1 MAKGIESRKVAALAL
16 LVALVGWFSPP
27 QARAATN
34 SYVSPGSGKW
44 ESPFN
49 WSAGAPGPGQSVF
62 ITNEFSKVVTVD
74 SVTATIYPNTM
85 TVGNLLV
92 SGPPGTTNVLQVLE
106 TGNVLFGI
114 SNNLTVASGGVLI
127 ASNSSWGAQSSMT
140 ISNGTLINYGDLIA
154 PGFQD
159 FLFTVTG
166 PSALTTNS
174 GSLAFVLGSS
184 NRMLVANGARV
195 DTGDI
200 YLGYADLPESF
211 DSVTITGTN
220 SRLNVGI
227 WSIGKAGSS
236 NQVFISN
243 GGTVHIAGI
252 VTLSSDPA
260 SQGNTIT
267 LLPGGTLEVG
277 DQVYVANSDG
287 AQAGF
292 QVAGGVTVLSSNLVA
307 GSFSNSLGVVSVTA
321 GGMLVA
327 SNSVIG
333 IGNAGTPDTGSGT
346 GSLTVSNGTVL
357 AADLLVGSTAG
368 GLGTLAMQ
376 SNAVVTLNSNLTVVS
391 SSLTSTSTVSLAGGS
406 FVATNGLVQVG
417 STGAALM
424 TVSGGSHTVREIT
437 LGSTNGA
444 GTGSL
449 YLLSGH
455 LKVLERLSAN
465 SVVVACGDLDG
476 NGGTVIVGAV
486 DNSSL
491 AVACGTATNIGTL
504 EVGYT
509 ETYTGTFVMG
519 GPGGFVQVT
528 NMLLVGNSDDCVNGA
543 QGNITLT
550 DGLLA
555 VTNTSHNAMLDLRNG
570 SFTVN
575 GGTLIA
581 DTLNISHP
589 CGQFSY
595 VSGAIHYNQLIVPP
609 NTPPLRLA
617 IAFDPSA
624 SALTL
629 SWPSAYVGYTP
640 EEISDLSS
648 SDWAPVQGTAT
659 DDGTTRSIIVSA
671 TAGPS
676 FYRLSKP

>member
-1 MAKGIESRKVAALAL
+1 MARGIGSRKVGTLAL
-16 LVALVGWFSPP
+16 LVAGVMWFSPP

-34 SYVSPGSGKW
+34 SYISPGSGKW

-49 WSAGAPGPGQSVF
+49 WSAGAPSPDQSVF

-85 TVGNLLV
+85 TVENLLI

-106 TGNVLFGI
+106 TGNVIFGI
-114 SNNLTVASGGVLI
+114 SNDLTVASGGVLI
-127 ASNSSWGAQSSMT
+127 ASNSSWGAGRSMT
-140 ISNGTLINYGDLIA
+140 ITNGTLAIYGDLIV
-154 PGFQD
+154 PFYHD

-166 PSALTTNS
+166 PTALSTNA
-174 GSLAFVLGSS
+174 GALVFILGSS

-195 DTGDI
+195 DSGDV
-200 YLGYADLPESF
+200 YFGYAGYPESF
-211 DSVTITGTN
+211 DSATVTGTN

-227 WSIGKAGSS
+227 WSIGEAGSS
-236 NQVFISN
+236 NVVYVSN
-243 GGTVHIAGI
+243 GGKLHIAGI

-260 SQGNTIT
+260 SQGNAII

-277 DQVYVANSDG
+277 DQVYVANSQG

-333 IGNAGTPDTGSGT
+333 IGNAGASDTGSGT

-357 AADLLVGSTAG
+357 AGDLLVGSTAG

-376 SNAVVTLNSNLTVVS
+376 SNAFVTLNSNLTVVS

-406 FVATNGLVQVG
+406 FVATNGIVHVG
-417 STGAALM
+417 STGSARM
-424 TVSGGSHTVREIT
+424 TVSGGSHTVRQII

-449 YLLSGH
+449 YLLGGH
-455 LKVLERLSAN
+455 LKVLELLSAN
-465 SVVVACGDLDG
+465 SAVVDCGDLDG
-476 NGGTVIVGAV
+476 NGGTVVVGAV
-486 DNSSL
+486 AKSTL
-491 AVACGTATNIGTL
+491 AVECGTATNIGTL

-509 ETYTGTFVMG
+509 ETYTGTFFMG
-519 GPGGFVQVT
+519 EPGGFVQVT
-528 NMLLVGNSDDCVNGA
+528 NALLVGNTDDCVSGA
-543 QGNITLT
+543 QGNVTLT
-550 DGLLA
+550 SGLLV
-555 VTNTSHNAMLDLRNG
+555 VTNTSHNAMLDVHNG

-581 DTLNISHP
+581 DILDVSHP

-595 VSGAIHYNQLIVPP
+595 VSGGLHYNQLIVPP
-609 NTPPLRLA
+609 DTPPLLLT
-617 IAFDPSA
+617 IAFDTSA

-640 EEISDLSS
+640 EETSDLSS
-648 SDWAPVQGTAT
+648 SDWAPVQGTLT

-671 TAGPS
+671 IAGPN